1 MIELIQ
7 EYWLYFLVGQYPNGP
22 LGGLSLTILLSGAAL
37 LLAMPLGLLLG
48 IARVSP
54 FRAVRWP
61 ATALVQVVR
70 AVPLLLVVFWAYFF
84 LPAVT
89 GVKTG
94 QATTMLM
101 TLVLFDAVYLAE
113 IVAAGIRALPKGQ
126 MESARSLGLGYFG
139 ALRLV
144 LLPQALTNVLP
155 SLVNQLVSTIKATS
169 LGYII
174 GLSEVSFIATQVN
187 TLVFTKAVEVYIIL
201 ALTYFVLCFGLSRLA
216 FMLERRLGR
225 RSSQQS
231 APVAPISLE
240 GFER

>member
-7 EYWLYFLVGQYPNGP
+7 DYWLYFLVGQYPNGP
-22 LGGLSLTILLSGAAL
+22 LGGLSLTILLSAAAL
-37 LLAMPLGLLLG
+37 LLAMPLGLVLG
-48 IARVSP
+48 VARVSP
-54 FRAVRWP
+54 YRAIAWP
-61 ATALVQVVR
+61 VAVLVQIVR

-113 IVAAGIRALPKGQ
+113 IVKAGIRSLPKGQ
-126 MESARSLGLGYFG
+126 LEGARSLGLSYGQ

-144 LLPQALTNVLP
+144 ILPQALRHVSP
-155 SLVNQLVSTIKATS
+155 SLVSQLVATIKATS

-187 TLVFTKAVEVYIIL
+187 TLVFTKAVEVYIVL
-201 ALTYFVLCFGLSRLA
+201 ALTYFILCFGLSRLA
-216 FMLERRLGR
+216 FLLERRLNR
-225 RSSQQS
+225 RPAHQEHRHDP
-231 APVAPISLE
+231 A
-240 GFER
+240 

>member
-7 EYWLYFLVGQYPNGP
+7 DYWLYFLVGQYPNGP
-22 LGGLSLTILLSGAAL
+22 LGGLTLTILLSAAAL

-48 IARVSP
+48 VARVSP

-61 ATALVQVVR
+61 VAVLVQVVR

-113 IVAAGIRALPKGQ
+113 IVKAGIQSLPKGQ
-126 MESARSLGLGYFG
+126 LEGARSLGLSYGQ

-144 LLPQALTNVLP
+144 ILPQALRHVSP
-155 SLVNQLVSTIKATS
+155 SLVSQLVATIKATS

-201 ALTYFVLCFGLSRLA
+201 AATYFILCFGLSRLA
-216 FMLERRLGR
+216 FLLERRLNR
-225 RSSQQS
+225 RPNAAH
-231 APVAPISLE
+231 APVSVPKVSL
-240 GFER
+240 

>member
-126 MESARSLGLGYFG
+126 MESARSLGLGYFR

-144 LLPQALTNVLP
+144 LLPQALKNVLP

-231 APVAPISLE
+231 APVAPISL
-240 GFER
+240 

>member
-7 EYWLYFLVGQYPNGP
+7 DYWLYFLVGQYPNGP
-22 LGGLSLTILLSGAAL
+22 LGGLSLTVLLSGAAL
-37 LLAMPLGLLLG
+37 VLALPLGLVLG
-48 IARVSP
+48 VARVSP
-54 FRAVRWP
+54 YRLLAWPVAV
-61 ATALVQVVR
+61 LVQIVR

-113 IVAAGIRALPKGQ
+113 IVKAGINALPKGQ
-126 MESARSLGLGYFG
+126 LEGARSLGLSYGQ

-144 LLPQALTNVLP
+144 VLPQALRHVSP
-155 SLVNQLVSTIKATS
+155 SLVSQLVATIKATS

-187 TLVFTKAVEVYIIL
+187 TLVFTKAVEVYIVL
-201 ALTYFVLCFGLSRLA
+201 ALTYFILCFGLSRLA
-216 FMLERRLGR
+216 FLLERRLNR
-225 RSSQQS
+225 RP
-231 APVAPISLE
+231 AH
-240 GFER
+240 

>member
-1 MIELIQ
+1 MVELIQ
-7 EYWLYFLVGQYPNGP
+7 DYWLYFLVGQYPNGP
-22 LGGLSLTILLSGAAL
+22 LGGLSLTVLLSGAAL
-37 LLAMPLGLLLG
+37 LLAMPLGLVLG
-48 IARVSP
+48 IARISP
-54 FRAVRWP
+54 YRAIAWP
-61 ATALVQVVR
+61 VALLVQLVR

-113 IVAAGIRALPKGQ
+113 IVKAGIRALPKGQ
-126 MESARSLGLGYFG
+126 LEGARSLGLSYGQ

-144 LLPQALTNVLP
+144 ILPQALRHVSP
-155 SLVNQLVSTIKATS
+155 SLVSQLVATIKATS

-187 TLVFTKAVEVYIIL
+187 TLVFTKAVEVYIVL
-201 ALTYFVLCFGLSRLA
+201 AATYFILCFGLSRLA
-216 FMLERRLGR
+216 FLLERRLNR
-225 RSSQQS
+225 RP
-231 APVAPISLE
+231 APLQEQHDPA
-240 GFER
+240 

>member
-1 MIELIQ
+1 MVELIQ
-7 EYWLYFLVGQYPNGP
+7 DYWLYFLVGQYPNGP
-22 LGGLSLTILLSGAAL
+22 LGGLSLTVLLSGAAL
-37 LLAMPLGLLLG
+37 LLAMPLGLVLG
-48 IARVSP
+48 IARISP
-54 FRAVRWP
+54 YRAIAWP
-61 ATALVQVVR
+61 VALLVQLVR

-113 IVAAGIRALPKGQ
+113 IVKAGIRALPKGQ
-126 MESARSLGLGYFG
+126 LEGARSLGLSYGQ

-144 LLPQALTNVLP
+144 VLPQALRHVSP
-155 SLVNQLVSTIKATS
+155 SLVSQLVATIKATS

-187 TLVFTKAVEVYIIL
+187 TLVFTKAVEVYIVL
-201 ALTYFVLCFGLSRLA
+201 ALTYFILCFGLSRLA
-216 FMLERRLGR
+216 FLLERRLNR
-225 RSSQQS
+225 RP
-231 APVAPISLE
+231 AH
-240 GFER
+240 

>member
-7 EYWLYFLVGQYPNGP
+7 DYWLYFLVGQYPNGP
-22 LGGLSLTILLSGAAL
+22 LGGLSLTVLLSSAAL
-37 LLAMPLGLLLG
+37 LLAMPLGLVLG
-48 IARVSP
+48 VARVSP
-54 FRAVRWP
+54 YRALAWP
-61 ATALVQVVR
+61 VAVLVQIVR
-70 AVPLLLVVFWAYFF
+70 AAPLLLVVFWAYFF

-113 IVAAGIRALPKGQ
+113 IVKAGINALPKGQ
-126 MESARSLGLGYFG
+126 LEGARSLGLSYGQ

-144 LLPQALTNVLP
+144 VLPQALRHVSP
-155 SLVNQLVSTIKATS
+155 SLVSQLVATIKATS

-187 TLVFTKAVEVYIIL
+187 TLVFTKAVEVYIVL
-201 ALTYFVLCFGLSRLA
+201 ALTYFILCFGLSRLA
-216 FMLERRLGR
+216 FLLERRLNR
-225 RSSQQS
+225 RP
-231 APVAPISLE
+231 ATL
-240 GFER
+240 

>member
-1 MIELIQ
+1 MTELIQ

-22 LGGLSLTILLSGAAL
+22 LGGLSLTVLLSGAAL
-37 LLAMPLGLLLG
+37 VLALPLGLMLG
-48 IARVSP
+48 VARVSP
-54 FRAVRWP
+54 WRALAWP
-61 ATALVQVVR
+61 VAVLVQIVR

-113 IVAAGIRALPKGQ
+113 IVKAGINALPKGQ
-126 MESARSLGLGYFG
+126 LEGARSLGLSYGQ

-144 LLPQALTNVLP
+144 ILPQALRHVSP
-155 SLVNQLVSTIKATS
+155 SLVSQLVATIKATS

-187 TLVFTKAVEVYIIL
+187 TLVFTRAVEVYIVL
-201 ALTYFVLCFGLSRLA
+201 ALTYFILCFGLSRLA
-216 FMLERRLGR
+216 FLLERRLNR
-225 RSSQQS
+225 RP
-231 APVAPISLE
+231 AL
-240 GFER
+240 

>member
-1 MIELIQ
+1 MTELIQ

-22 LGGLSLTILLSGAAL
+22 LGGLSLTVLLSGAAL
-37 LLAMPLGLLLG
+37 VLALPLGLMLG
-48 IARVSP
+48 VARVSP
-54 FRAVRWP
+54 WRALAWP
-61 ATALVQVVR
+61 VAVLVQIVR

-113 IVAAGIRALPKGQ
+113 IVKAGINALPKGQ
-126 MESARSLGLGYFG
+126 LEGARSLGLSYGQ

-144 LLPQALTNVLP
+144 ILPQALRHVSP
-155 SLVNQLVSTIKATS
+155 SLVSQLVATIKATS

-187 TLVFTKAVEVYIIL
+187 TLVFTKAVEVYIVL
-201 ALTYFVLCFGLSRLA
+201 ALTYFILCFGLSRLA
-216 FMLERRLGR
+216 FLLERRLNR
-225 RSSQQS
+225 RP
-231 APVAPISLE
+231 AL
-240 GFER
+240 

>member
-1 MIELIQ
+1 MIALIQ
-7 EYWLYFLVGQYPNGP
+7 DYWLYFLVGQYPNGP
-22 LGGLSLTILLSGAAL
+22 LGGLSLTVLLSGAAL
-37 LLAMPLGLLLG
+37 VLAMPLGLVLG
-48 IARVSP
+48 VARVSP
-54 FRAVRWP
+54 YRALAWP
-61 ATALVQVVR
+61 VAALVQVVR

-113 IVAAGIRALPKGQ
+113 IVKAGINALPKGQ
-126 MESARSLGLGYFG
+126 LEGARSLGLSYGQ

-144 LLPQALTNVLP
+144 ILPQALRHVSP
-155 SLVNQLVSTIKATS
+155 SLVSQLVATIKATS

-187 TLVFTKAVEVYIIL
+187 TLVFTKAVEVYIVL
-201 ALTYFVLCFGLSRLA
+201 ALTYFILCFGLSRLA
-216 FMLERRLGR
+216 FLLERRLNR
-225 RSSQQS
+225 RP
-231 APVAPISLE
+231 ATL
-240 GFER
+240 

>member
-22 LGGLSLTILLSGAAL
+22 LGGLSLTVLLSGAAL

-48 IARVSP
+48 VARVSP
-54 FRAVRWP
+54 WRALRWP
-61 ATALVQVVR
+61 TAALVQVVR

-126 MESARSLGLGYFG
+126 LESARSLGLGYLQS
-139 ALRLV
+139 LRLV
-144 LLPQALTNVLP
+144 VLPQALRHVLP

-187 TLVFTKAVEVYIIL
+187 TLVFTKAVEVYVIL

-216 FMLERRLGR
+216 FLLERRLGR
-225 RSSQQS
+225 SR
-231 APVAPISLE
+231 AAA
-240 GFER
+240 

>member
-7 EYWLYFLVGQYPNGP
+7 DYWLYFLVGQYPNGP
-22 LGGLSLTILLSGAAL
+22 LGGLALTVLLSGAAL

-54 FRAVRWP
+54 WRALRWP
-61 ATALVQVVR
+61 TAALVQVVR

-94 QATTMLM
+94 QATTMLI

-113 IVAAGIRALPKGQ
+113 IVAAGLKALPKGQ
-126 MESARSLGLGYFG
+126 MESARSLGLNYMQS
-139 ALRLV
+139 LRLV
-144 LLPQALTNVLP
+144 ALPQALRHVLP
-155 SLVNQLVSTIKATS
+155 SLVNQLVATIKATS

-216 FMLERRLGR
+216 FLLERRLGR
-225 RSSQQS
+225 AG
-231 APVAPISLE
+231 APS
-240 GFER
+240 

>member
-7 EYWLYFLVGQYPNGP
+7 DYWLYFLVGQYPNGP
-22 LGGLSLTILLSGAAL
+22 LGGLSLTVLLSGAAL
-37 LLAMPLGLLLG
+37 LLAMPLGLVLG
-48 IARVSP
+48 VARVSP
-54 FRAVRWP
+54 CRALAWP
-61 ATALVQVVR
+61 VAVLVQIVR

-113 IVAAGIRALPKGQ
+113 IVKAGINALPKGQ
-126 MESARSLGLGYFG
+126 LEGARSLGLSYGQ

-144 LLPQALTNVLP
+144 VLPQALRHVSP
-155 SLVNQLVSTIKATS
+155 SLVSQLVATIKATS

-187 TLVFTKAVEVYIIL
+187 TLVFTKAVEVYIVL
-201 ALTYFVLCFGLSRLA
+201 ALTYFILCFGLSRLA
-216 FMLERRLGR
+216 FLLERRLNR
-225 RSSQQS
+225 RP
-231 APVAPISLE
+231 AL
-240 GFER
+240 

>member
-7 EYWLYFLVGQYPNGP
+7 DYWLYFLVGQYPNGP
-22 LGGLSLTILLSGAAL
+22 LGGLTLTILLSAAAL
-37 LLAMPLGLLLG
+37 VLAMPLGLLLG
-48 IARVSP
+48 VARVSP

-61 ATALVQVVR
+61 VAALVQVVR

-113 IVAAGIRALPKGQ
+113 IVKAGIQSLPKGQ
-126 MESARSLGLGYFG
+126 LEGARSLGLSYGQ

-144 LLPQALTNVLP
+144 ILPQALRHVSP
-155 SLVNQLVSTIKATS
+155 SLVSQLVATIKATS

-201 ALTYFVLCFGLSRLA
+201 AATYFILCFGLSRLA
-216 FMLERRLGR
+216 FLLERRLNR
-225 RSSQQS
+225 RSAS
-231 APVAPISLE
+231 APALASVAKVSL
-240 GFER
+240 

>member
-1 MIELIQ
+1 MTELIHD
-7 EYWLYFLVGQYPNGP
+7 YWLYFLVGQYPNGP
-22 LGGLSLTILLSGAAL
+22 LGGLSLTVLLSAAAL
-37 LLAMPLGLLLG
+37 LLAMPLGLVLG
-48 IARVSP
+48 VARVSP
-54 FRAVRWP
+54 WRAVRWP
-61 ATALVQVVR
+61 VAALVQVVR

-113 IVAAGIRALPKGQ
+113 IVGAGIKSLPKGQ
-126 MESARSLGLGYFG
+126 FESARSLGLGYFQ

-144 LLPQALTNVLP
+144 LLPQALRHVLP
-155 SLVNQLVSTIKATS
+155 SLVSQLVATIKATS

-187 TLVFTKAVEVYIIL
+187 TLVFTKAVEVYLIL

-216 FMLERRLGR
+216 YLLERRLGR
-225 RSSQQS
+225 GSSVPAPRS
-231 APVAPISLE
+231 L
-240 GFER
+240 

>member
-22 LGGLSLTILLSGAAL
+22 LGGLSLTILLSAGAL
-37 LLAMPLGLLLG
+37 VLAMPLGLLLG
-48 IARVSP
+48 VARVSP
-54 FRAVRWP
+54 YRAVRWP
-61 ATALVQVVR
+61 VTALVQIVR

-113 IVAAGIRALPKGQ
+113 IVAAGIRALPRGQ
-126 MESARSLGLGYFG
+126 LESARSLGMSYVQ

-144 LLPQALTNVLP
+144 VLPQALKHVLP

-187 TLVFTKAVEVYIIL
+187 TLVFTKAVEVYLIL

-216 FMLERRLGR
+216 FLLERRLGR
-225 RSSQQS
+225 R
-231 APVAPISLE
+231 AVPVSPISL
-240 GFER
+240 

>member
-7 EYWLYFLVGQYPNGP
+7 DYWLYFLVGQYPNGP
-22 LGGLSLTILLSGAAL
+22 LGGLTLTVLLSAAAL

-48 IARVSP
+48 VARVSP
-54 FRAVRWP
+54 WRAVRWT
-61 ATALVQVVR
+61 TAVLVQVVR

-126 MESARSLGLGYFG
+126 FEGARSLGLSYAQ

-144 LLPQALTNVLP
+144 ILPQALRHVSP
-155 SLVNQLVSTIKATS
+155 SLVSQLVATIKATS

-187 TLVFTKAVEVYIIL
+187 TLVFTKAVEVYLIL
-201 ALTYFVLCFGLSRLA
+201 ALTYFILCFGLSRLA
-216 FMLERRLGR
+216 FLLERRLG
-225 RSSQQS
+225 
-231 APVAPISLE
+231 APQAHATKVTA
-240 GFER
+240 